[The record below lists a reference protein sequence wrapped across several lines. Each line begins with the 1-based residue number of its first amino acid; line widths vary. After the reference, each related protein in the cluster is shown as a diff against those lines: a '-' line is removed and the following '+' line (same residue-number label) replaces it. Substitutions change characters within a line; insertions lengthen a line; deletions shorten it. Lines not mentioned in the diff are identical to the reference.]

1 MEDKT
6 TLKPQLVL
14 DGAPEA
20 MPVASEVADV
30 KDSLDTDFAMDDFT
44 AEEKQQIE
52 DFSKQI
58 DINSSNIVLQYGSG
72 AQKKMADFS
81 ESALESVR
89 TKDLGEA
96 GELMSSLM
104 VELKGFEEGEPK
116 GIKGLFKKGANKVE
130 AMKARYAKAETNVE
144 KIASMLENHQVTLM
158 KDVALLDNLYEMN
171 KTYFKELSMY
181 IAAGKKKLA
190 YVQTVDL
197 AALKAQA
204 ASSKRPEDAQAAND
218 LANQCQRFEKKIH
231 DLDLTRTISLQMAPQ
246 IRMVQSNDTE
256 MTEKIQSTLTNTL
269 PLWKNQ
275 MVIALGLAHSQEAAR
290 VQHTVTETT
299 NELLRKNADNLKMAT
314 IATAKE
320 SERGMVDIETLK
332 HTNEQLIS
340 TIDEVLQ
347 IQEEGHKRRVEA
359 ESQLTQLE
367 ADLKQKLLDIRK

>member
-1 MEDKT
+1 
-6 TLKPQLVL
+6 
-14 DGAPEA
+14 
-20 MPVASEVADV
+20 MPVATDV
-30 KDSLDTDFAMDDFT
+30 KEALQTDFAMDDFT

-104 VELKGFEEGEPK
+104 VELKGFDEGEPK
-116 GIKGLFKKGANKVE
+116 GLKGLFKKGANKVE

-144 KIASMLENHQVTLM
+144 KIATMLENHQVTLM

-190 YVQTVDL
+190 YVQSVDL
-197 AALKAQA
+197 PALKAQA

-359 ESQLTQLE
+359 ESELTRLE
-367 ADLKQKLLDIRK
+367 SDLKQKLLDIRK

>member
-89 TKDLGEA
+89 IKDLGEA
-96 GELMSSLM
+96 GELISSLM
-104 VELKGFEEGEPK
+104 VELKVFEEGEPK

-144 KIASMLENHQVTLM
+144 KIALMLENHQVTLM

-197 AALKAQA
+197 PALKAQV
-204 ASSKRPEDAQAAND
+204 ASSKRPENAQVANN

-231 DLDLTRTISLQMAPQ
+231 NLDLTRTISLQMAPQ

>member
-190 YVQTVDL
+190 YVQTVDCRL
-197 AALKAQA
+197 
-204 ASSKRPEDAQAAND
+204 
-218 LANQCQRFEKKIH
+218 
-231 DLDLTRTISLQMAPQ
+231 
-246 IRMVQSNDTE
+246 
-256 MTEKIQSTLTNTL
+256 
-269 PLWKNQ
+269 
-275 MVIALGLAHSQEAAR
+275 
-290 VQHTVTETT
+290 
-299 NELLRKNADNLKMAT
+299 
-314 IATAKE
+314 
-320 SERGMVDIETLK
+320 
-332 HTNEQLIS
+332 
-340 TIDEVLQ
+340 
-347 IQEEGHKRRVEA
+347 
-359 ESQLTQLE
+359 
-367 ADLKQKLLDIRK
+367 

>member
-116 GIKGLFKKGANKVE
+116 GIKGLFKKGTNKVE

-197 AALKAQA
+197 PALKAQV

>member
-1 MEDKT
+1 MEDNT

-14 DGAPEA
+14 DGAQEGE
-20 MPVASEVADV
+20 MPVATDV
-30 KDSLDTDFAMDDFT
+30 KEALQTDFAMDDFT

-104 VELKGFEEGEPK
+104 VELKGFDEGEPK
-116 GIKGLFKKGANKVE
+116 GLKGLFKKGANKVE

-144 KIASMLENHQVTLM
+144 KIATMLENHQVTLM

-190 YVQTVDL
+190 YVQSVDL
-197 AALKAQA
+197 PALKAQA

-359 ESQLTQLE
+359 ESELTRLE
-367 ADLKQKLLDIRK
+367 SDLKQKLLDIRK

>member
-197 AALKAQA
+197 PALKAQA